1 MLVIHTADIHIG
13 VENYSRP
20 DPESR
25 TSSRLQ
31 DFLTSFDE
39 LVDYAIDEKADLV
52 LVCGDAYKSRNPTQT
67 HQREFVKRISRL
79 AQKGIQVF
87 LVAGNHDSPNVPGPA
102 TTLDI
107 FSTLEI
113 ENVHVASELKTEVI
127 KTPNG
132 NIQIISLPWI
142 RKGDFMSL
150 SEYNQLSNEN
160 LNKAIEE
167 KLIAGLNKEIE
178 NLDSSLP
185 SILASHV
192 SVDLAKTSSEK
203 SMTLGKDYILPTKSL
218 ANRNLDYVALG
229 HVHRHQVLNDD
240 PPVVYS
246 GSLERIDFGE
256 EKDSKGFCAITIST
270 STDNRNRIES
280 YKFVEVNARRFKTIS
295 IVIEDTDKYPND
307 KILSEIEKHEIKDAI
322 VQVIVDVHASRY
334 REVSEKIIREKL
346 SKAHFIAAVR
356 KNVISESKNRLGKEL
371 HESVPPM
378 EALEAFLKERDIDGG
393 KMRLLLEKGQTL
405 MFENPPKQ
413 P

>member
-79 AQKGIQVF
+79 AKKGIQVF
-87 LVAGNHDSPNVPGPA
+87 LLAGNHDSPNVPGPA

-334 REVSEKIIREKL
+334 REVSDKIIREKL

-378 EALEAFLKERDIDGG
+378 EALEAFLKERDIDGE

>member
-218 ANRNLDYVALG
+218 ANSNLDYVALG

>member
-25 TSSRLQ
+25 TSSRLL

-52 LVCGDAYKSRNPTQT
+52 LVCGAAYKSRNPTQT
-67 HQREFVKRISRL
+67 HQREFVKRISKL

-87 LVAGNHDSPNVPGPA
+87 LLAGNHDSPNVPGPA

-203 SMTLGKDYILPTKSL
+203 
-218 ANRNLDYVALG
+218 
-229 HVHRHQVLNDD
+229 
-240 PPVVYS
+240 
-246 GSLERIDFGE
+246 
-256 EKDSKGFCAITIST
+256 
-270 STDNRNRIES
+270 
-280 YKFVEVNARRFKTIS
+280 
-295 IVIEDTDKYPND
+295 
-307 KILSEIEKHEIKDAI
+307 
-322 VQVIVDVHASRY
+322 
-334 REVSEKIIREKL
+334 
-346 SKAHFIAAVR
+346 
-356 KNVISESKNRLGKEL
+356 
-371 HESVPPM
+371 
-378 EALEAFLKERDIDGG
+378 
-393 KMRLLLEKGQTL
+393 
-405 MFENPPKQ
+405 
-413 P
+413 

>member
-67 HQREFVKRISRL
+67 HQREFVKRISKL

-87 LVAGNHDSPNVPGPA
+87 LLAGNHDSPNVPGPA

-142 RKGDFMSL
+142 RKG
-150 SEYNQLSNEN
+150 
-160 LNKAIEE
+160 
-167 KLIAGLNKEIE
+167 
-178 NLDSSLP
+178 
-185 SILASHV
+185 ILCPFQN
-192 SVDLAKTSSEK
+192 TTNFP
-203 SMTLGKDYILPTKSL
+203 M
-218 ANRNLDYVALG
+218 
-229 HVHRHQVLNDD
+229 
-240 PPVVYS
+240 
-246 GSLERIDFGE
+246 
-256 EKDSKGFCAITIST
+256 
-270 STDNRNRIES
+270 
-280 YKFVEVNARRFKTIS
+280 
-295 IVIEDTDKYPND
+295 
-307 KILSEIEKHEIKDAI
+307 KI
-322 VQVIVDVHASRY
+322 
-334 REVSEKIIREKL
+334 
-346 SKAHFIAAVR
+346 
-356 KNVISESKNRLGKEL
+356 
-371 HESVPPM
+371 
-378 EALEAFLKERDIDGG
+378 
-393 KMRLLLEKGQTL
+393 
-405 MFENPPKQ
+405 
-413 P
+413 

>member
-1 MLVIHTADIHIG
+1 
-13 VENYSRP
+13 
-20 DPESR
+20 
-25 TSSRLQ
+25 
-31 DFLTSFDE
+31 
-39 LVDYAIDEKADLV
+39 
-52 LVCGDAYKSRNPTQT
+52 
-67 HQREFVKRISRL
+67 
-79 AQKGIQVF
+79 
-87 LVAGNHDSPNVPGPA
+87 
-102 TTLDI
+102 
-107 FSTLEI
+107 
-113 ENVHVASELKTEVI
+113 
-127 KTPNG
+127 
-132 NIQIISLPWI
+132 
-142 RKGDFMSL
+142 MSL

-167 KLIAGLNKEIE
+167 KLIEGLNKEIE

-270 STDNRNRIES
+270 GIDNRNRIES

-295 IVIEDTDKYPND
+295 IVIEDTDEYPND
-307 KILSEIEKHEIKDAI
+307 KISSEIEKHEIKDAI

-334 REVSEKIIREKL
+334 REVSDKIIREKL
-346 SKAHFIAAVR
+346 SEAHFIAAVR
-356 KNVISESKNRLGKEL
+356 KNVISESKNRLGKKL

-378 EALEAFLKERDIDGG
+378 EALEAFLKERDIDGE

>member
-67 HQREFVKRISRL
+67 HQREFVKRISKL

-87 LVAGNHDSPNVPGPA
+87 LLAGNHDSPNVPGPA

-127 KTPNG
+127 KTANG
-132 NIQIISLPWI
+132 NIQIISLPWV

-160 LNKAIEE
+160 LNKAIEK
-167 KLIAGLNKEIE
+167 KLIEDLNTEIG
-178 NLDSSLP
+178 NLDSSIP

-218 ANRNLDYVALG
+218 ASNKLDYVALG
-229 HVHRHQVLNDD
+229 HVHKHQVLNDD

-256 EKDSKGFCAITIST
+256 EKDSKGFCAISIST
-270 STDNRNRIES
+270 GADKGNRVES
-280 YKFVEVNARRFKTIS
+280 YKFVEVKARRFKTIS
-295 IVIEDTDKYPND
+295 IVIEDTDEYPND
-307 KILSEIEKHEIKDAI
+307 KILSEINKHEIKDAI

-334 REVSEKIIREKL
+334 REISDKIIREKL
-346 SKAHFIAAVR
+346 STAHFIAAVR
-356 KNVISESKNRLGKEL
+356 KNVISESKNRLGKKL

-378 EALEAFLKERDIDGG
+378 EALEAFLKERNIDEK

-405 MFENPPKQ
+405 MSENPPNQ